1 MTRLLT
7 IMGSGETSPTMVK
20 PHREVFEHLSASA
33 HTADAAIPSVF
44 LDTPFGFQENA
55 DELSAK
61 TVQYFKVSL
70 NRIVDVA
77 GLCDVAA
84 ATTLEREVAFNTI
97 RQARFVFAGPGSPT
111 YALRQWAGTPL
122 PELLAEKLQTGGA
135 VTFSSAAALTLG
147 ISTVPVYEIYK
158 SGADPYWLD
167 GLDLLTPFGLPVA
180 VIPNYNNTEGGHHD
194 TRFCYLG
201 ERRLRMLEELLPAG
215 AFVLGVDEHTGVI
228 LDLDT
233 DTAKVV
239 GLGVVTVR
247 RNGISMEI
255 PSGETVP
262 IDLLR
267 DHPSTRSGTSTARS
281 APVLTSVV
289 DDNPIAG
296 TVSTKVT
303 ASLASDVER
312 CSAEFDLSIEQRDA
326 AGAVAA
332 ILDLDDAIRDWSADT
347 LQSAEMDKARA
358 LLRSMIIRLGDASRS
373 GLTDPRD
380 VLGPLVEIALSA
392 RSEVRRAKLYD
403 LSDQI
408 RDELALA
415 GVEVR
420 DTADGQIW
428 ELTDPD

>member
-1 MTRLLT
+1 MTRLLS

-20 PHREVFEHLSASA
+20 PHREVFERLSASA
-33 HTADAAIPSVF
+33 PIADTPVPAVF

-61 TVQYFKVSL
+61 TVEYFKVSL
-70 NRIVDVA
+70 NRVVDVA

-84 ATTLEREVAFNTI
+84 VTTFEREVAFNAI
-97 RQARFVFAGPGSPT
+97 RQSRFVFAGPGSPT

-122 PELLAEKLQTGGA
+122 PELLAEKLETGGA

-158 SGADPYWLD
+158 SGADPHWLE
-167 GLDLLTPFGLPVA
+167 GLDLLTPIGLPVA
-180 VIPNYNNTEGGHHD
+180 VIPHYNNTEGGHHD

-201 ERRLRMLEELLPAG
+201 ERRLRMMEALLPEG

-228 LDLDT
+228 LDLDA
-233 DTAKVV
+233 DTAKIV
-239 GLGVVTVR
+239 GLGVVTIR

-255 PSGETVP
+255 PTGETVS
-262 IDLLR
+262 IDVLR
-267 DHPSTRSGTSTARS
+267 EGPTTSSATSSGRKVSSAEPVIDNSVADTAS
-281 APVLTSVV
+281 K
-289 DDNPIAG
+289 
-296 TVSTKVT
+296 KVE
-303 ASLASDVER
+303 ASLATDVDR
-312 CSAEFDLSIEQRDA
+312 CRAEFDRSMEQRDA

-332 ILDLDDAIRDWSADT
+332 TLDLDDAIRGWSADT
-347 LQSAEMDKARA
+347 LQSDEMDKARA
-358 LLRSMIIRLGDASRS
+358 LLRSMIVRLGEASRG

-392 RSEVRRAKLYD
+392 RSEVRLAKLYD

-408 RDELALA
+408 RDGLAEA

-420 DTADGQIW
+420 DTADGQTW
-428 ELTDPD
+428 ELITPE

>member
-33 HTADAAIPSVF
+33 LTADAAIPSVF

-77 GLCDVAA
+77 GLCDVAT

-158 SGADPYWLD
+158 SGTNPHWLD

-180 VIPNYNNTEGGHHD
+180 VIPHYNNTEGGHHD

-201 ERRLRMLEELLPAG
+201 ERRLRILEELLPAG
-215 AFVLGVDEHTGVI
+215 AFVLGVYEHTGVI
-228 LDLDT
+228 LDLDK

-262 IDLLR
+262 IDMLR
-267 DHPSTRSGTSTARS
+267 EHPSARSGTSTARS
-281 APVLTSVV
+281 APVLTPAA
-289 DDNPIAG
+289 DDSPIAG
-296 TVSTKVT
+296 TVSTKVA

-312 CSAEFDLSIEQRDA
+312 CSAEFDLSIEGRDA

-347 LQSAEMDKARA
+347 LQSVEMDKARA

-420 DTADGQIW
+420 DTADGQMW
-428 ELTDPD
+428 ELTKPD

>member
-1 MTRLLT
+1 MTRLLS

-20 PHREVFEHLSASA
+20 PHREVFERLSASA
-33 HTADAAIPSVF
+33 PIADTPVPAVF

-61 TVQYFKVSL
+61 TVEYFKVSL
-70 NRIVDVA
+70 NRVVDVA

-84 ATTLEREVAFNTI
+84 VTTFEREVAFNAI
-97 RQARFVFAGPGSPT
+97 RQSRFVFAGPGSPT

-122 PELLAEKLQTGGA
+122 PELLAEKLETGGA

-158 SGADPYWLD
+158 SGADPHWLE
-167 GLDLLTPFGLPVA
+167 GLDLLTPIGLPVA
-180 VIPNYNNTEGGHHD
+180 VIPHYNNTEGGHHD

-201 ERRLRMLEELLPAG
+201 ERRLRMMEALLPEG

-228 LDLDT
+228 LDLDA
-233 DTAKVV
+233 DTAKIV
-239 GLGVVTVR
+239 GLGVVTIR

-255 PSGETVP
+255 PTGETVS
-262 IDLLR
+262 IDVLR
-267 DHPSTRSGTSTARS
+267 EGPTTSSATSSGRKVSSAEPVIDNSVADTAS
-281 APVLTSVV
+281 K
-289 DDNPIAG
+289 
-296 TVSTKVT
+296 KVE
-303 ASLASDVER
+303 ASLATDVDR
-312 CSAEFDLSIEQRDA
+312 CRAEFDRSMEQRDA

-332 ILDLDDAIRDWSADT
+332 TLDLDDAIRGWSADT
-347 LQSAEMDKARA
+347 LQSDEMDKARA
-358 LLRSMIIRLGDASRS
+358 LLRSMIVRLGEASRG

-392 RSEVRRAKLYD
+392 RSEVRLAKLYD

-408 RDELALA
+408 RDGLAEA
-415 GVEVR
+415 GIEVR
-420 DTADGQIW
+420 DTADGQTW
-428 ELTDPD
+428 ELITPE